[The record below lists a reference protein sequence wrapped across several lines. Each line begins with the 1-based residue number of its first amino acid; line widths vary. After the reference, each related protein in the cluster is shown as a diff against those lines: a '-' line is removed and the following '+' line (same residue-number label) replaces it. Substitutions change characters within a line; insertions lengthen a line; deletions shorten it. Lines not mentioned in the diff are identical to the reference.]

1 MPLFGRRD
9 ATRTS
14 TGTGAK
20 GRGAKSGLLALCWFI
35 AFAGWACATA
45 GLFALG
51 SSCFNA
57 RDRAQEI
64 QRLRPATNAV
74 ALNREAQALL
84 SVGLGVVPYQGC
96 VQVFQFQWFHIAFE
110 LFCLAAGLTMLIP
123 RMRGSRMAVI
133 GLFAIATVF
142 FMMDCNIFLGLKTR
156 LRQAPG
162 QSTAYTRSLVVFSG
176 FLIASAGNLLVI
188 MALGA
193 KRRDED
199 RIAGDGHY
207 DDVAVAEHNKHAGVR
222 SVV

>member
-1 MPLFGRRD
+1 MPLFGKRD
-9 ATRTS
+9 HTRSS
-14 TGTGAK
+14 TGAGPK
-20 GRGAKSGLLALCWFI
+20 GRAGKSGLLALCWFI

-51 SSCFNA
+51 ASCFNA
-57 RDRAQEI
+57 NDRAEEI

-74 ALNREAQALL
+74 AVHRQAQALL
-84 SVGLGVVPYQGC
+84 TAGLGVVPYEGC

-110 LFCLAAGLTMLIP
+110 LFCLIAGLAMLVP
-123 RMRGSRMAVI
+123 RMRGSRMGVI

-156 LRQAPG
+156 LRQSPT

-199 RIAGDGHY
+199 RIGADGHH
-207 DDVAVAEHNKHAGVR
+207 DDVGAEHNKHAGVR